1 MTNEDLKQKITNI
14 VPSAEFTEPVYQFL
28 NVTVTPADLR
38 TLALQL
44 NSDPDLLFDYM
55 FCLSG
60 VDWVTHLMVVYHLYS
75 TKNDHTVVMKVK
87 IDDREN
93 PEVETLCDIWK
104 TANFHEREAYDLF
117 GIKFLNH
124 PDLRR
129 IFLEDDWVGYPMR
142 KDYVDEVN
150 IVEL

>member
-1 MTNEDLKQKITNI
+1 MTNEDLKQKILTI
-14 VPSAEFTEPVYQFL
+14 VPSVEFTEPVYQFL
-28 NVTVTPADLR
+28 NVTVSPAKLR
-38 TLALQL
+38 NLAKQL
-44 NSDPDLLFDYM
+44 NTDPDLSFDYM
-55 FCLSG
+55 FCLTG
-60 VDWVTHLMVVYHLYS
+60 VDWVTHFMVIYHLYS
-75 TKNDHTVVMKVK
+75 TRNDHTVVMKVK

-104 TANFHEREAYDLF
+104 TAEFHEREVYDLF

-142 KDYVDEVN
+142 KDYVDEIN

>member
-1 MTNEDLKQKITNI
+1 MNNDDLKQKILTI
-14 VPSAEFTEPVYQFL
+14 VPSAEFTDPVYEFL
-28 NVTVTPADLR
+28 NVTVLPADLR
-38 TLALQL
+38 KLAEQF
-44 NSDPDLLFDYM
+44 NSDPELSLDYM
-55 FCLSG
+55 FCLTG
-60 VDWVTHLMVVYHLYS
+60 VDWVTHMMVVYHLYS

-87 IDDREN
+87 INDRGN

-104 TANFHEREAYDLF
+104 TAEFHEREVYDLF

-142 KDYVDEVN
+142 KDYVDPVN

>member
-1 MTNEDLKQKITNI
+1 MNNEDLKQKISGI
-14 VPSAEFTEPVYQFL
+14 VPSAEFTDPVYEFL
-28 NVTVTPADLR
+28 NTTVTPHDLR
-38 TLALQL
+38 KLAEQL
-44 NSDPDLLFDYM
+44 NSDPDMAFDYM
-55 FCLSG
+55 FCLTG

-75 TKNDHTVVMKVK
+75 TKNDHYVVMKVK
-87 IDDREN
+87 IEDREN

-104 TANFHEREAYDLF
+104 TAEFHEREVYDLY
-117 GIKFLNH
+117 GVKFLNH

-129 IFLEDDWVGYPMR
+129 ILLEDDWVGYPMR

>member
-1 MTNEDLKQKITNI
+1 MTNEDLKQKILTI
-14 VPSAEFTEPVYQFL
+14 VPSADFTDPVYEFL
-28 NVTVTPADLR
+28 NVTILPADLR
-38 TLALQL
+38 KLAEQL
-44 NSDPDLLFDYM
+44 NSDPDLSFDYM
-55 FCLSG
+55 FCLTG
-60 VDWVTHLMVVYHLYS
+60 VDWVTHMMVVYHLYS

-87 IDDREN
+87 IDDRGN

-104 TANFHEREAYDLF
+104 TAEFHEREAYDLF